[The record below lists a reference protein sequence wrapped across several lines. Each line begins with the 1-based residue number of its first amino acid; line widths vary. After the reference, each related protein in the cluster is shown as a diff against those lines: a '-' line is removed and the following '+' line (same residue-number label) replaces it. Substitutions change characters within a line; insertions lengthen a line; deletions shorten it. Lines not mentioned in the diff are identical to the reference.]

1 MFKFKK
7 IHETQSLGQKIA
19 DKVAA
24 TVGSWKFI
32 IIQSTI
38 LAVWIFSNST
48 GFFYGL
54 RWDAPPFILLNLCL
68 SFQAAYTA
76 PIIMMSQNRQSQ
88 IDRKQADADYKIN
101 KLAEKE
107 IELIQAQLDSIH
119 TKLESDSETKKM
131 LKAIHEELRSFKKT
145 I

>member
-1 MFKFKK
+1 MNVN
-7 IHETQSLGQKIA
+7 ISGNQSIGQKVA

-32 IIQSTI
+32 IIQST
-38 LAVWIFSNST
+38 LLVFWITANTT
-48 GFFYGL
+48 GFFLGIK
-54 RWDAPPFILLNLCL
+54 WDEPPFILLNLCL

-88 IDRKQADADYKIN
+88 IDRKNAEQDYKVN

-107 IELIQAQLDSIH
+107 IELIQAQVKDIQLRFD
-119 TKLESDSETKKM
+119 KDGETKEM
-131 LKAIHEELRSFKKT
+131 LKAIHNELKSLRNSLK
-145 I
+145 

>member
-1 MFKFKK
+1 MNVN
-7 IHETQSLGQKIA
+7 ISGNQSIGQKVA

-32 IIQSTI
+32 IIQST
-38 LAVWIFSNST
+38 LLVFWITANTT
-48 GFFYGL
+48 GFFLGIK
-54 RWDAPPFILLNLCL
+54 WDEPPFILLNLCL

-88 IDRKQADADYKIN
+88 IDRKNAEQDYKVN

-107 IELIQAQLDSIH
+107 IELIQAQVKDIQLRFDKDGETKEMLKSIH
-119 TKLESDSETKKM
+119 NE
-131 LKAIHEELRSFKKT
+131 LKSLKN
-145 I
+145 